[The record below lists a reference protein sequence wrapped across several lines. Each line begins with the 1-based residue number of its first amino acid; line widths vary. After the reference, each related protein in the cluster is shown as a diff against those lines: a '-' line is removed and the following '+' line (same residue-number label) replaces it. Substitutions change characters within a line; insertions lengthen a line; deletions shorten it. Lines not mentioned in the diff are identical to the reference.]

1 MDRVRGPDGG
11 VERRWSGGV
20 IGAAVA
26 VFVGLLVAVP
36 ALFPTFDEAKYL
48 GIGRSVMAGEGPRI
62 VFGSYFLPH
71 SPLWPALLVAPDTWF
86 GIDAL
91 SWGHTLN
98 ALSAVTLLVL
108 TGIIGWRIRP
118 AVGALAVVGLVGV
131 TYFHDLTRTARLDV
145 PAAAM
150 VLLYLVVGLEAVR
163 RRSIRW
169 SIAAGA
175 CFAVGFLVKE
185 IALPFAPIPLLAGI
199 LRGRTAPTLAS
210 VGGWT
215 LAAAA
220 IGVSW
225 WFVFVASVG
234 HIVYR
239 LGTPAWTLIPIA
251 IGTAVAAGLG
261 MAWEPLLRRRATRA
275 GRPWQIADDA
285 PSRAR
290 TALAWG
296 LALAWFAALMV
307 FFSKTLAG
315 RATALIDPTQIAHY
329 VATWLPS
336 LGGPL
341 VFAWVGVLLSL
352 WAWRTARSRGEDV
365 LAYAEVG
372 LAVVCSAPLV
382 ILVIGVG
389 EPPRNY
395 FAQLGVLAVMS
406 VAGWLWAVESLG
418 RRIWSRAPRLADLGT
433 RTGRAARLGV
443 PALLAVALLGSS
455 GVLAVHALRYRE
467 SATGIV
473 RSQAIDTAA
482 RWIRDH
488 VAPGSTIAFGS
499 FLGYEM
505 ALELPGYRLV
515 QIRQEI
521 VKLDLNAPEG
531 LVAEGHAPTGDF
543 VAADT
548 APRNVNEF
556 QAYRAGQLAA
566 DFKRAGATIWVYS
579 TGTTTSAPTI
589 LAAVPSAQGIHEL
602 TSWSW
607 TEGRATIE
615 THVLA
620 VDPGS
625 LAFDPGRLFIAPD
638 ALDRLV
644 TYLERTPGRAGPAA
658 RMLVPRVIVSG
669 DPTVAGPLLDR
680 LRRLTGG

>member
-1 MDRVRGPDGG
+1 MDRVKGPDGG
-11 VERRWSGGV
+11 VERRWSGAV
-20 IGAAVA
+20 IGVAVA
-26 VFVGLLVAVP
+26 VFVALLVAVP
-36 ALFPTFDEAKYL
+36 ALFQTFDEAKYL
-48 GIGRSVMAGEGPRI
+48 GIGRSVMAGDGPRI

-71 SPLWPALLVAPDTWF
+71 SPLWPVLLVAPNTWF

-118 AVGALAVVGLVGV
+118 AVGALAVVGFVGV

-145 PAAAM
+145 PAAAL

-163 RRSIRW
+163 RGSIRW
-169 SIAAGA
+169 SIAAGI

-185 IALPFAPIPLLAGI
+185 IALPFAPIPLLVGI
-199 LRGRTAPTLAS
+199 LRGRPAPTLAS

-225 WFVFVASVG
+225 WFLFVANVG

-239 LGTPAWTLIPIA
+239 LGTPAWTLIPLAIA
-251 IGTAVAAGLG
+251 TAVAAGLG
-261 MAWEPLLRRRATRA
+261 MAWQPLLRRRATRA
-275 GRPWQIADDA
+275 GRPGQIVADA

-296 LALAWFAALMV
+296 LAFAWFAALMA

-329 VATWLPS
+329 VTTWLPG
-336 LGGPL
+336 LGGVL
-341 VFAWVGVLLSL
+341 VFAWVGVLLSM

-382 ILVIGVG
+382 LLVVGVG

-395 FAQLGVLAVMS
+395 FAQLGLLAVLS
-406 VAGWLWAVESLG
+406 VAGWLWAAESLA
-418 RRIWSRAPRLADLGT
+418 RRVWSRISRPADLGT
-433 RTGRAARLGV
+433 GSRRAARFAL
-443 PALLAVALLGSS
+443 PTLLAVALLGSS
-455 GVLAVHALRYRE
+455 GVLTVHALRYRE
-467 SATGIV
+467 SATGMV
-473 RSQAIDTAA
+473 RAQAIDTAA
-482 RWIRDH
+482 RWIRAN

-515 QIRQEI
+515 QVRQEI

-531 LVAEGHAPTGDF
+531 LVAEGHPPTGDF

-548 APRNVNEF
+548 ASRNVNEF
-556 QAYRAGQLAA
+556 QAYRADQLTA
-566 DFKRAGATIWVYS
+566 DFKHLGATIWVYS

-607 TEGRATIE
+607 TEGRATLE

-620 VDPGS
+620 VDPGM
-625 LAFDPGRLFIAPD
+625 LAFDPARLFMAPD
-638 ALDRLV
+638 ALDRLL
-644 TYLERTPGRAGPAA
+644 TYLERTLGRAGPIA
-658 RMLVPRVIVSG
+658 RMLVPRVTVTG
-669 DPTVAGPLLDR
+669 DPAVAAPLLDR
-680 LRRLTGG
+680 LRRLEGG